1 MSTMT
6 AAADFRATARP
17 LRCGHGVSSE
27 NGMRRNGTRLT
38 QRGRFVVV
46 LALFA
51 IMVLFVIAGA
61 FRATAAP
68 ADPPTGWTSNVVQP
82 GQTLWELAQSR
93 TAGGDPREMI
103 AQIKSVNGLV
113 DSQLVSGQRLLLPS

>member
-6 AAADFRATARP
+6 AAADLRATARP
-17 LRCGHGVSSE
+17 LRCGHGGSRGISR
-27 NGMRRNGTRLT
+27 RRNGTRVT

-51 IMVLFVIAGA
+51 IMVLFVVAGA

-68 ADPPTGWTSNVVQP
+68 ADPPTGWTSSVVQP
-82 GQTLWELAQSR
+82 GQTLWGLAQSR
-93 TAGGDPREMI
+93 TAGGDPRELI

>member
-6 AAADFRATARP
+6 ATADSRATARP
-17 LRCGHGVSSE
+17 LRCGHGRTPD
-27 NGMRRNGTRLT
+27 NDLQRNGTRLT
-38 QRGRFVVV
+38 QRGRLVVV

-51 IMVLFVIAGA
+51 IMVLFVVAGA

-68 ADPPTGWTSNVVQP
+68 AGPPLGWTPSVVQP

-93 TAGGDPREMI
+93 TAGGDPRELI
-103 AQIKSVNGLV
+103 VQIKAVNGLV